1 MTDTNVINVNSRI
14 KAQVDK
20 WAKNGFV
27 PDNMQLPPYLTWKNN
42 RRQGAF
48 PSCPP
53 EVAALVD
60 IQTFGEMKGRDSV
73 EVNLCRWL
81 TRRRAAKLQRLM
93 AEKGMDKY
101 AYYHDLQMVID
112 YVNAWTAAVPHL
124 PFTSPRGQVIAAIDD
139 EGYSRSAMTEAQAA

>member
-1 MTDTNVINVNSRI
+1 MTDPNVINVNSRI

-20 WAKNGFV
+20 WAKYGFV
-27 PDNMQLPPYLTWKNN
+27 PHNMQLPPYLTWKNN

-60 IQTFGEMKGRDSV
+60 IKTFGEMRGKDSD
-73 EVNLCRWL
+73 EASLGRWL
-81 TRRRAAKLQRLM
+81 VRRRAAKLQRLM
-93 AEKGMDKY
+93 AEHGMDKY

-112 YVNAWTAAVPHL
+112 YVDAWTLEVPHL
-124 PFTSPRGQVIAAIDD
+124 PFSSPKGHVIATIDN
-139 EGYSRSAMTEAQAA
+139 EGYSQSAQVLAA